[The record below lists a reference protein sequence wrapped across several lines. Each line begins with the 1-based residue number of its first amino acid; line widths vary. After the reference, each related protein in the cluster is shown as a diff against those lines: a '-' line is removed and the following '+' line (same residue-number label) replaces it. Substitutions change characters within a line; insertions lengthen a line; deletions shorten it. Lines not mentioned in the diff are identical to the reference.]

1 MFTLE
6 NTRITEIVKNFKC
19 FLLRAIRQKPKR
31 M

>member
-6 NTRITEIVKNFKC
+6 NTSITEIVKNLKC